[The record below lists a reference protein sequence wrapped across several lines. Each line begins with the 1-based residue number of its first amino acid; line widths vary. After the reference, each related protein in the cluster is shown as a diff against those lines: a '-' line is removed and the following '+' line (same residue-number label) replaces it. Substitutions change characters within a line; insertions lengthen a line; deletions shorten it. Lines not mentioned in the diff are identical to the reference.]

1 MLNQSRRST
10 LRKLYPVQDNA
21 TLGDLLFDA
30 DMKKAATWNA
40 HVADLKRRRQAIQ
53 DQLDRQDL
61 SAQQCVLEPLRRAAG
76 AALAAHVAASAELE
90 AARIECESKGAPLR
104 NQIDALTRQ
113 MATPMFPTPEPWK
126 TPTDA
131 PQIDAREAA
140 LAAQTPARIGGGWID
155 GKQIDPGM
163 PSTFT

>member
-1 MLNQSRRST
+1 MINESRYAALRPLHPIQDRSP
-10 LRKLYPVQDNA
+10 LA
-21 TLGDLLFDA
+21 EIIFDA
-30 DMKKAATWNA
+30 DSRKADTWLA
-40 HVADLKRRRQAIQ
+40 HVADLKSRRQALQ
-53 DQLDRQDL
+53 RQLNDL
-61 SAQQCVLEPLRRAAG
+61 DLASERNVLEPLQRAAD

-90 AARIECESKGAPLR
+90 AARIECQSKGVPLR

-126 TPTDA
+126 TPDA

-163 PSTFT
+163 PSTFN